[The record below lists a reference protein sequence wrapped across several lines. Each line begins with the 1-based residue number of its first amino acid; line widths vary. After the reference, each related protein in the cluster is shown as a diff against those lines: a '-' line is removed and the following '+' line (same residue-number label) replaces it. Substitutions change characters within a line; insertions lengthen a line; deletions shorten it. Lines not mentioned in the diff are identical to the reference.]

1 MPRRYV
7 HERRNSLPIS
17 SLYLLIG
24 GMWVFST
31 AFLFSDWFP
40 FPELFV
46 RWELFLCFT
55 GLLLTA
61 GFLFILIRNT
71 EKNLKNSEEALYR
84 VNRALKA
91 RSECSHILVRATNEL
106 ELMKKICQAIVETEG
121 YRLAWVGFAE
131 QDADKTVR
139 PVAQWGNENGYLDTL
154 KVSWGENEHGRGPTG
169 TAIRSGQPT
178 VAQHILTDPQW
189 EPWRE
194 KALRFGYASSIS
206 LPLTEGGQVFGALV
220 IFDGEPDA
228 FDHQEVHLLQG
239 LADDLAYGITTLR
252 IRAEQE
258 RGKNEQRLLATI
270 VEQEMDGVLTF
281 NTKGLIEYVNPAFET
296 ISGFSREEIIGRNIR
311 TFEKDGP
318 NHAFFQAMIDAL
330 ARGEGRTDQFINRRK
345 DGTIYDVES
354 RISPVCGIAGISGYA
369 AIIRDLTHE
378 MQLEQQLCL
387 AQKME
392 AIATLA
398 GGIAHD
404 FNNILAAIITNTEM
418 ALDSAQEEAALK
430 EHLALVLKAGLRAKN
445 LVKQILTLSR
455 QGEEE
460 RKPVRI
466 ELIVKECLK
475 LLRASLPATIEI
487 SHPPTQGLGLVLA
500 DPTQVHQVVMNLCTN
515 AADAMRNNGGVLNI
529 QLANVNLPSDNPGGS
544 PELPEGAYLRLTV
557 ADTGHGMD
565 RKIMDRIFDPF
576 FTTKGPGRGTGLGLS
591 VVHGIVRNHGGGIT
605 FTSEPDRG
613 TTFHVFL
620 PRSDHAEGLPE
631 ESSPGPVV
639 GGKERILFLDD
650 EEALVHANQKI
661 LERLGYEV
669 VAGTDSL
676 EALEVFRAQPERF
689 DLIITD
695 QTMPHMTGD
704 NLARK
709 ILQLRPDIPIILC
722 TGFGQASSGALTE
735 AAARA
740 IGIREVVRKPV
751 ERSEMARIIRRVLD
765 EKCPSEEEIYGQHS
779 HC

>member
-1 MPRRYV
+1 
-7 HERRNSLPIS
+7 
-17 SLYLLIG
+17 
-24 GMWVFST
+24 
-31 AFLFSDWFP
+31 
-40 FPELFV
+40 
-46 RWELFLCFT
+46 
-55 GLLLTA
+55 
-61 GFLFILIRNT
+61 
-71 EKNLKNSEEALYR
+71 
-84 VNRALKA
+84 
-91 RSECSHILVRATNEL
+91 
-106 ELMKKICQAIVETEG
+106 
-121 YRLAWVGFAE
+121 
-131 QDADKTVR
+131 
-139 PVAQWGNENGYLDTL
+139 
-154 KVSWGENEHGRGPTG
+154 
-169 TAIRSGQPT
+169 
-178 VAQHILTDPQW
+178 
-189 EPWRE
+189 
-194 KALRFGYASSIS
+194 
-206 LPLTEGGQVFGALV
+206 
-220 IFDGEPDA
+220 
-228 FDHQEVHLLQG
+228 
-239 LADDLAYGITTLR
+239 
-252 IRAEQE
+252 
-258 RGKNEQRLLATI
+258 
-270 VEQEMDGVLTF
+270 
-281 NTKGLIEYVNPAFET
+281 
-296 ISGFSREEIIGRNIR
+296 
-311 TFEKDGP
+311 
-318 NHAFFQAMIDAL
+318 
-330 ARGEGRTDQFINRRK
+330 
-345 DGTIYDVES
+345 
-354 RISPVCGIAGISGYA
+354 
-369 AIIRDLTHE
+369 LTHE
-378 MQLEQQLCL
+378 VQLEQQLCL

-418 ALDSAQEEAALK
+418 ALDSAPEEAARG

-460 RKPVRI
+460 RKPVRV

-475 LLRASLPATIEI
+475 LLRASLPATIAI
-487 SHPPTQGLGLVLA
+487 SHPPAQGLGLVLA

-515 AADAMRNNGGVLNI
+515 AADAMRKEGGVLNI
-529 QLANVNLPSDNPGGS
+529 QLANVNLPSDNPGGG

-620 PRSDHAEGLPE
+620 PRSDHAEDLPE
-631 ESSPGPVV
+631 ENTPGPVI

-704 NLARK
+704 TLARK

-740 IGIREVVRKPV
+740 TGIREVVRKPV

-765 EKCPSEEEIYGQHS
+765 EK
-779 HC
+779 